1 MSFVFNIYTWKLYFI
16 LLNIYWWIGGTF
28 WVNLLHSYIYIVCVL
43 VILVFL
49 HKCLITLLSNLQYCI
64 KSLDRKHMLSLLEN
78 LRQSCILP
86 LLTDCWQTHWTNLS
100 FIIIASHRFCIKMQ
114 VECTQNPWFEMILL
128 HIISLIK
135 MQYCITC
142 ILYNETRIFTM
153 TTANIVNI
161 CEMSYIFN
169 DAFFVK
175 K

>member
-1 MSFVFNIYTWKLYFI
+1 
-16 LLNIYWWIGGTF
+16 
-28 WVNLLHSYIYIVCVL
+28 
-43 VILVFL
+43 
-49 HKCLITLLSNLQYCI
+49 
-64 KSLDRKHMLSLLEN
+64 
-78 LRQSCILP
+78 
-86 LLTDCWQTHWTNLS
+86 
-100 FIIIASHRFCIKMQ
+100 MQ